1 MAVKYTGSMT
11 TVGNSQAIRFEKSFF
26 QALNM
31 PAHSPVRFSA
41 SILSAGQ
48 ILLSVE
54 RPELDFEEIEA
65 PYLVAYLS
73 FIEKSFL
80 AQPEKRLVPVTEEI
94 AAAAKRFADAV
105 PAVSNDEE
113 FPDDVL

>member
-26 QALNM
+26 QALNL
-31 PAHSPVRFSA
+31 PVHPVRFSA
-41 SILSAGQ
+41 SILSPGQ
-48 ILLSVE
+48 ILISVE
-54 RPELDFEEIEA
+54 RSEPEFEEAEA
-65 PYLVAYLS
+65 PYLGAFLG

-80 AQPEKRLVPVTEEI
+80 AQPEKRLVPVTEETAS
-94 AAAAKRFADAV
+94 AARRFADAV
-105 PAVSNDEE
+105 PTVSDDEE

>member
-26 QALNM
+26 QALKL
-31 PAHSPVRFSA
+31 PAHIPARFSA
-41 SILSAGQ
+41 SILTSGQ

-54 RPELDFEEIEA
+54 RSEPEFEEVEA
-65 PYLVAYLS
+65 PYLEAFLG
-73 FIEKSFL
+73 FIEQSFL
-80 AQPEKRLVPVTEEI
+80 AAPEKRLVPVTEEI
-94 AAAAKRFADAV
+94 AAAAKHFANAV
-105 PAVSNDEE
+105 PAVSDDEE